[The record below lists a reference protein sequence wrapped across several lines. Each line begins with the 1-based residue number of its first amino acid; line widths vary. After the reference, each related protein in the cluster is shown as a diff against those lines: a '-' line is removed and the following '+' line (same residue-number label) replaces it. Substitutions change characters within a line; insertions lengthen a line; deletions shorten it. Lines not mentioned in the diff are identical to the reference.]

1 MLMFPGAWDPICYVS
16 AKFWAVFV
24 NFVAKI
30 NLPKILVTRRV
41 NNLADPDW

>member
-1 MLMFPGAWDPICYVS
+1 MLMFPGDWDLICCISAEFRVS
-16 AKFWAVFV
+16 FV

-30 NLPKILVTRRV
+30 NLPKILVTCGI